1 MEPRYFTGQSIMGAV
16 AAHHCTTFKS
26 LVDQL
31 IMVPQ
36 VLPVKYATYH
46 ALKAEVL
53 KYDKDRKNPAYKA
66 AKEAA
71 DRAKEVP
78 YLTPAVFCQSPSP
91 RDTEH
96 ATHCNLVC
104 VDLDD
109 GAAPFL
115 SNPEQLARQL
125 DPWSYVAYTT
135 ASSTPQVPRMRLI
148 VSAEGIPK
156 EDYAAAVRTVAAR
169 IGLTHIT
176 PESLK
181 PPQPMYL
188 PSVFSDQGESEH
200 PVFSHRT
207 SGTAFSVH
215 DIEDVAG
222 AASGNSAPRQQRAPA
237 SGGDILDYLRAPV
250 PEVTITIATEALHK
264 LDADMPRPQWLEQCA
279 ALRHQFD
286 DTDQEDEAYE
296 AFDSWSASGSKYV
309 GPSDTL
315 AAWKSFRTTPPGR
328 VPVTIRSLLHYAVQ
342 AGWDSGK
349 TKAGV
354 FERVKT
360 WIADEARTV
369 TELSSDG
376 LRHIA
381 AAPLLSSAEEDM
393 LIQQIC
399 RRLRLLGST
408 ASPSALRKDLRTIR
422 EQLKAKGRKEDPA
435 ALPWALGW
443 VYITAHDEFFRHR
456 TQEKVKPPAFDRA
469 FSRWLLPSEK
479 ELIAAGIP
487 VSQAALSRPLIL
499 PSAYLT
505 NTIKVETAYGYDYNP
520 TKPGEII
527 FEDKGRKFV
536 NTYVRNHPEPD
547 PAGSEEAGRVL
558 LGHLEHLIAEP
569 EIRTTLVDFMAFC
582 VQKPG
587 EKIRWAPLIQSEEGA
602 GKTVLFEFLG
612 AALGKAHARCIEGS
626 ALFKGYSEWAV
637 GSMLVAIEEVRIAGD
652 NRFAV
657 MNVLKPIITNKWI
670 NIEQRYEDSREREN
684 RTNYMLFTNF
694 HDALA
699 LKPGDRRYFVVKSR
713 LQNIDQVLALGG
725 STYFDPIYAMIN
737 ENAGGIRHFLENWKI
752 SKSFNPDSHAPRTTY
767 RDQLINDSAA
777 EATATVRQL
786 IVESESCLL
795 QKDMISSK
803 VLYDL
808 MRGEGMTRLTHQGLG
823 KVLLD
828 EGYVHAGRWLLGGTQ
843 QNIWTHNS
851 TGWTED
857 RARETAFERAEL
869 AELGPGAW
877 MLI

>member
-1 MEPRYFTGQSIMGAV
+1 MEPRYFTGQSILGAV
-16 AAHHCTTFKS
+16 TAHHCATFKS

-46 ALKAEVL
+46 ALKAEVA
-53 KYDKDRKNPAYKA
+53 KYDKDRKNPAYKL
-66 AKEAA
+66 AKDAA

-78 YLTPAVFCQSPSP
+78 YLTPACFSQSPSP

-96 ATHCNLVC
+96 ATHCNLIC

-135 ASSTPQVPRMRLI
+135 ASSTPKAPRMRLI
-148 VSAEGIPK
+148 VSADAVPK
-156 EDYAAAVRTVAAR
+156 NDYAAAVHTVAAR
-169 IGLTHIT
+169 IGILHVT

-207 SGTAFSVH
+207 SGTAFTVH
-215 DIEDVAG
+215 DIEDFTTSPVTPG
-222 AASGNSAPRQQRAPA
+222 TPRPQRAPA
-237 SGGDILDYLRAPV
+237 SGGDILEYLRAPV
-250 PEVTITIATEALHK
+250 PEVDIVTASAALNK
-264 LDADMPRPQWLEQCA
+264 LDPDMPRPQWLEQCA

-286 DTDQEDEAYE
+286 DTEHEDGAYE
-296 AFDSWSASGSKYV
+296 TFDAWSSTGSKYQ
-309 GPSDTL
+309 GPDDTL

-328 VPVTIRSLLHYAVQ
+328 VPITIRTLLHYAVA

-360 WIADEARTV
+360 WIADTGRTV

-381 AAPLLSSAEEDM
+381 AAPLLSAAEEDM

-399 RRLRLLGST
+399 LRLRKLGSAT
-408 ASPSALRKDLRTIR
+408 SAPALRKDLRTIR
-422 EQLKAKGRKEDPA
+422 EQLKVKDRKEDPSA
-435 ALPWALGW
+435 PPWALGW
-443 VYITAHDEFFRHR
+443 CYVTAHDEFFRHR
-456 TQEKVKPPAFDRA
+456 TGEKVKPPAFDRA
-469 FSRWLLPSEK
+469 FSRWLLPTEK
-479 ELIAAGIP
+479 ELIAAGVP
-487 VSQAALSRPLIL
+487 VSQASLSRPTLL

-505 NTIKVETAYGYDYNP
+505 NTLKTLVVHSYDYDP
-520 TKPGEII
+520 SQPGVLH
-527 FEDKGRKFV
+527 FEDEQGKV
-536 NTYVRNHPEPD
+536 YANTYVRTYPEAD
-547 PAGSEEAGRVL
+547 PSTSAAAGALFQGHLARIIKERAYQRVL
-558 LGHLEHLIAEP
+558 MDFFAF
-569 EIRTTLVDFMAFC
+569 LV
-582 VQKPG
+582 QSPG
-587 EKIRWAPLIQSEEGA
+587 IKIRWAPLIQGVEGC
-602 GKTVLFEFLG
+602 GKTFLSDAMG
-612 AALGKAHARCIEGS
+612 AVLGKRHLKSVGGQAVLSGWTD
-626 ALFKGYSEWAV
+626 WAT
-637 GSMLVAIEEVRIAGD
+637 GFQLVTLEEVRVAGA
-652 NRFAV
+652 NRHDV
-657 MNVLKPIITNKWI
+657 MNTLKAPLSNDTI
-670 NIEQRYEDSREREN
+670 NINEKFCSSREVVN
-684 RTNYMLFTNF
+684 RTNYLLLTNH
-694 HDALA
+694 HDSLA
-699 LKPGDRRYFVVKSR
+699 ITPGDRRYFVVKSAM
-713 LQNIDQVLALGG
+713 QTKDHVAALPSG
-725 STYFDPIYAMIN
+725 YFDALYAMLRDQ
-737 ENAGGIRHFLENWKI
+737 AGGLRHFLETWVI
-752 SKSFNPDSHAPRTTY
+752 SEGFRPNAEAPPTVY

-786 IVESESCLL
+786 IAESESCLL
-795 QKDMISSK
+795 QKDLLSSR
-803 VLYDL
+803 VLHDL

-828 EGYVHAGRWLLGGTQ
+828 EGYTHAGRWLLSGTQ
-843 QNIWTHNS
+843 HNVWTHNS

-857 RARETAFERAEL
+857 QARAAAFERAEL